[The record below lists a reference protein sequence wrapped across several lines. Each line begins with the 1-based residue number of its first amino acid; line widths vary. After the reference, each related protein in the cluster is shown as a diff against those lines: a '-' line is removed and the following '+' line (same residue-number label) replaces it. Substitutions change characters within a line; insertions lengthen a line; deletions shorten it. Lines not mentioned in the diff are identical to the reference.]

1 MCCITCDM
9 REWFVAIYPM
19 GKMVTQVIYAIWSM
33 CQMSILYLY
42 NRAQRQIGDE
52 RRLFGA
58 HFLYSSV
65 LVSTQYGNVG
75 RGLCRLFFSF

>member
-1 MCCITCDM
+1 MCCIACDM

-58 HFLYSSV
+58 HFFV
-65 LVSTQYGNVG
+65 L
-75 RGLCRLFFSF
+75 LCTCSHAVWGWQVELVLPIF

>member
-1 MCCITCDM
+1 MCCIACDM
-9 REWFVAIYPM
+9 HEWFVAIYPI

-58 HFLYSSV
+58 HFLCSSV
-65 LVSTQYGNVG
+65 PLPTQYGAV
-75 RGLCRLFFSF
+75 R

>member
-1 MCCITCDM
+1 MCCIACDM
-9 REWFVAIYPM
+9 REWFVAIYPI

-58 HFLYSSV
+58 HFFV
-65 LVSTQYGNVG
+65 LFCTCSHAVWGCTVE
-75 RGLCRLFFSF
+75 LVLPIF